1 MNHSNHLALWPA
13 QMPVYLHRAP
23 VDFRKQ
29 INGLAVL
36 VTESMQLDAFKPG
49 LFVFTNGARNRVKVL
64 YWDSQ
69 GFCLWLKRLEKHR
82 FVWPPTLK
90 SEHEGEIIALT
101 GEQLNWLIGGYDIF
115 RFAPHEALKFDA
127 IT

>member
-1 MNHSNHLALWPA
+1 MSHLPLWPRE
-13 QMPVYLHRAP
+13 MPVYLHRAP

-36 VTESMQLDAFKPG
+36 VSESMGLDTFKPA
-49 LFVFTNGARNRVKVL
+49 LYVFTNGARNRVKVL
-64 YWDSQ
+64 YWDTQ

-82 FVWPPTLK
+82 FVWPLAAN
-90 SEHEGEIIALT
+90 SEVLVLT
-101 GEQLNWLIGGYDIF
+101 GDQLNWLIGGYDIF
-115 RFAPHEALKFDA
+115 RFPPHEALEFNA

>member
-1 MNHSNHLALWPA
+1 MA
-13 QMPVYLHRAP
+13 VYLHRAP

-36 VTESMQLDAFKPG
+36 AAESMQLDVFQPA
-49 LFVFTNGARNRVKVL
+49 LFVFTNRARDRVKAL
-64 YWDSQ
+64 YWDGD

-82 FVWPPTLK
+82 FVWPLTHE
-90 SEHEGEIIALT
+90 SEVIGLT
-101 GEQLNWLIGGYDIF
+101 GDQLNWLIGGYDIF
-115 RFAPHEALKFDA
+115 RFPPHEALIYRA

>member
-1 MNHSNHLALWPA
+1 MSHLHLWPVDL
-13 QMPVYLHRAP
+13 PVYLHRAP

-36 VTESMQLDAFKPG
+36 VSESMQLDVFKPA
-49 LFVFTNGARNRVKVL
+49 LYVFANGNRNRVKVL
-64 YWDSQ
+64 YWDGD

-82 FVWPPTLK
+82 FVWPVA
-90 SEHEGEIIALT
+90 HEAEVIALS

-115 RFAPHEALKFDA
+115 RFAPHESLKYDA

>member
-1 MNHSNHLALWPA
+1 MSHLPLWPTDL
-13 QMPVYLHRAP
+13 PVYLHRAP

-36 VTESMQLDAFKPG
+36 VSESMDLDPFKPA
-49 LFVFTNGARNRVKVL
+49 LYVFTNGGRNRVKIL
-64 YWDSQ
+64 YWDRN

-82 FVWPPTLK
+82 FVWPLQDDA
-90 SEHEGEIIALT
+90 EVIELT
-101 GEQLNWLIGGYDIF
+101 GDQLNWLIGGYDIF
-115 RFAPHEALKFDA
+115 RFPPHEALKYSA

>member
-1 MNHSNHLALWPA
+1 MWPVDL
-13 QMPVYLHRAP
+13 PVYLHRAP

-36 VTESMQLDAFKPG
+36 VSESMQLDVFNCA

-64 YWDSQ
+64 YWDSD
-69 GFCLWLKRLEKHR
+69 GFCLWLKRLEKAR
-82 FVWPPTLK
+82 FVWPVRHQD
-90 SEHEGEIIALT
+90 EVIALT
-101 GEQLNWLIGGYDIF
+101 GDQLNWLIGGYDIF
-115 RFAPHEALKFDA
+115 RFAPHEVLKFDV

>member
-1 MNHSNHLALWPA
+1 VNLRLWPDELA
-13 QMPVYLHRAP
+13 VYLHRAP

-36 VTESMQLDAFKPG
+36 VSESMDLDPFKPA
-49 LFVFTNGARNRVKVL
+49 LYVFTNGAQNRMKVL
-64 YWDSQ
+64 YWDMN

-82 FVWPPTLK
+82 FVWPTQET
-90 SEHEGEIIALT
+90 SEVIELT
-101 GEQLNWLIGGYDIF
+101 GDQLNWLIGGYDIF
-115 RFAPHEALKFDA
+115 RFPPHEALKYRA

>member
-1 MNHSNHLALWPA
+1 MSHLPLWPVDL
-13 QMPVYLHRAP
+13 PVYLHRAP

-29 INGLAVL
+29 INGLVVL
-36 VTESMQLDAFKPG
+36 VSESMRLDAFKSG
-49 LFVFTNGARNRVKVL
+49 LFVFTNGGRNRVKVL
-64 YWDSQ
+64 YWDGD

-90 SEHEGEIIALT
+90 TEHDAEVMTLT
-101 GEQLNWLIGGYDIF
+101 GDQLNWLIGGYDIF
-115 RFAPHEALKFDA
+115 RFAPHEVLKYDA

>member
-1 MNHSNHLALWPA
+1 VNHLALWPTA
-13 QMPVYLHRAP
+13 LPVYLHRMP

-36 VTESMQLDAFKPG
+36 VSESMQLDVFKPG
-49 LFVFTNGARNRVKVL
+49 LFVFTNSGRNRVKVL
-64 YWDSQ
+64 YWDGD

-82 FVWPPTLK
+82 FVWPLQVDAEVITL
-90 SEHEGEIIALT
+90 S

-115 RFAPHEALKFDA
+115 RFAPHEVLEFDA

>member
-1 MNHSNHLALWPA
+1 VNLRLWPVEMA
-13 QMPVYLHRAP
+13 VYLHRAP

-36 VTESMQLDAFKPG
+36 VAESMQLDPFKPA
-49 LFVFTNGARNRVKVL
+49 LYVFSNGARNRVKVL
-64 YWDSQ
+64 YWDGQ

-82 FVWPPTLK
+82 FVWPLT
-90 SEHEGEIIALT
+90 HEAEVIALN
-101 GEQLNWLIGGYDIF
+101 GDQLNWLIGGYDIF
-115 RFAPHEALKFDA
+115 RFPPHEALEFSA

>member
-1 MNHSNHLALWPA
+1 MNHSTVNHLALWPV

-36 VTESMQLDAFKPG
+36 VTESMQLDAFKPV

-64 YWDSQ
+64 YWDRD

-82 FVWPPTLK
+82 FVWPLQHE
-90 SEHEGEIIALT
+90 SEVLRLT
-101 GEQLNWLIGGYDIF
+101 GDQLNWLIGGYDIF

>member
-1 MNHSNHLALWPA
+1 MV
-13 QMPVYLHRAP
+13 VYLHRAP

-36 VTESMQLDAFKPG
+36 VSESMDLDPFKPA
-49 LFVFTNGARNRVKVL
+49 LYVFVNGARNRVKVL
-64 YWDSQ
+64 YWDEQ

-82 FVWPPTLK
+82 VVWPLGDK
-90 SEHEGEIIALT
+90 AACSAGAEVIELSAD
-101 GEQLNWLIGGYDIF
+101 QLNWLIGGYDIF
-115 RFAPHEALKFDA
+115 RFPPHEALEYRA